1 MGTDVKVYLTEK
13 EIPQRWCNILP
24 FLPEPI
30 KPYLSPRTM
39 KPATPEELSLLFP
52 MELIK
57 QEFSSEEYVEI
68 PDAVRELYRI
78 YRPSPLVRARRLEEA
93 LGTPARIYYKNESLS
108 PAGSHKANTAI
119 PQAYYNKAEGMN
131 RLVTETGAGQWGS
144 ALALAGSLLGGM
156 QIKVYMVR
164 VSYQQ
169 KPYRATMMKTWG
181 AEVVASPSDQT
192 QVGRELLK
200 GDSNH
205 PGSLGIAISE
215 AVEEVATR
223 AARDSHYALGS
234 VLNHV
239 LLHQTIIGEE
249 ALKQFELLGEKPDVL
264 VACVGGG
271 SNFGGFTIPFAKEKI
286 LGKRDCRIVAVEPSA
301 CPTLTKGVFAFDY
314 GDEAKMGPI
323 AEMYTLG
330 HDFIPSGIH
339 AGGLRY
345 HGDSPIVSMLKK
357 KNVIEA
363 VAYQQLEVF
372 EAAKLFARTEG
383 IIVAPETAHAVKGV
397 IDEALKAK
405 ERKESKV
412 ISFLLSGHGLL
423 DLGAYEAY
431 FEGALENCSHP
442 EARIGEALAKLPKVM

>member
-1 MGTDVKVYLTEK
+1 MSDETKVFLSEK
-13 EIPQRWCNILP
+13 ELPQKWCNLLP

-30 KPYLSPRTM
+30 KPYLSPQTM
-39 KPATPEELSLLFP
+39 KPATPAELSVLFP

-57 QEFSSEEYVEI
+57 QEFSSEEFVEI

-78 YRPSPLVRARRLEEA
+78 YRPTPLVRARRLEKA
-93 LGTPARIYYKNESLS
+93 LSTPARIYYKNESVS

-119 PQAYYNKAEGMN
+119 AQAYYNKQEGVH

-144 ALALAGSLLGGM
+144 ALALAGTLLGDM
-156 QIKVYMVR
+156 EVKVYMVR
-164 VSYQQ
+164 VSYSQ
-169 KPYRATMMKTWG
+169 KPYRAILMKTWG
-181 AEVVASPSDQT
+181 ATVVPSPSDQT
-192 QVGRELLK
+192 NTGRGLLK
-200 GDSNH
+200 DNPNH

-223 AARDSHYALGS
+223 KERDSHYALGS

-239 LLHQTIIGEE
+239 LLHQTVIGEE

-264 VACVGGG
+264 IGCVGGG
-271 SNFGGFTIPFAKEKI
+271 SNFGGFVIPFAKEKI
-286 LGKRDCRIVAVEPSA
+286 QGKRDCRIVAVEPAA
-301 CPTLTKGVFAFDY
+301 CPTLTKGIFAFDY
-314 GDEAKMGPI
+314 GDEAKFGPI

-363 VAYQQLEVF
+363 VAYNQLEVF
-372 EAAKLFARTEG
+372 EAAQLFARTEG
-383 IIVAPETAHAVKGV
+383 IVVAPETAHAVKSV
-397 IDEALKAK
+397 VDEALKAK
-405 ERKESKV
+405 ADKEPKV
-412 ISFLLSGHGLL
+412 ISFILSGHGML
-423 DLGAYEAY
+423 DMGAYDD
-431 FEGALENCSHP
+431 FLSGKLENHVHP
-442 EARIGEALAKLPKVM
+442 EEKIKEALKKLPVI